1 VSRCLHI
8 LVCALVIAALF
19 LSPGPAAAFGEFGIK
34 DEAELG
40 EKFKILMQAQFPL
53 IKDPYVL
60 HFVEDILD
68 RVEQV
73 MPPQPFPLQVNVLLD
88 SSINAF
94 AAPAGYVFVNSGL
107 ILSMDREDEVAA
119 VIAHELAH
127 VTERHLA
134 QHIQQS
140 QMISIGTLVGVLAG
154 ALLGG
159 GGSALGQALAV
170 GSLAGGQAAALKFSR
185 DDEREADQLGLRF
198 LTQAGYEPEAMMRTF
213 ERMLKKKRLSG
224 SSTPPAYMLTHP
236 GLNERVGS
244 IQDLAQHFQAQSPLA
259 QQDPE
264 VFARVKMLL
273 STKYAPNPEQSSVV
287 GQADQDLDCLQ
298 LLGKAMA
305 LARLNR
311 MGQAEHS
318 LQKALACN
326 GDHPLWLRE
335 AGWFAFQSGEYRKAK
350 KILDQALNRDQSDY
364 LARYYRARVLAE
376 TGSRA
381 RAVEDLRR
389 VLKSVPEDGQ
399 VHRTLG
405 RIVGQSG
412 DHFLGYLHL
421 AYSKMYAHDL
431 EEADRYMQQARDLAQ
446 TPVQKEKVQKL
457 KEEYSRRKE
466 IL

>member
-1 VSRCLHI
+1 MSRCWHLLVCI
-8 LVCALVIAALF
+8 LVIVSLVLPPRLAL
-19 LSPGPAAAFGEFGIK
+19 GFGEFGIK

-40 EKFKILMQAQFPL
+40 QKFKILMQAKFPL
-53 IKDPYVL
+53 VKDPYVQQC
-60 HFVEDILD
+60 VQDILH
-68 RVEQV
+68 RIEQI

-88 SSINAF
+88 PSINAF

-107 ILSMDREDEVAA
+107 ILAMDREDEVAA

-140 QMISIGTLVGVLAG
+140 QMISIGTLLGVLAG

-185 DDEREADQLGLRF
+185 DDEREADRMGLRF

-213 ERMLKKKRLSG
+213 QHMLEKKRLSG
-224 SSTPPAYMLTHP
+224 SRNPPAYMLTHP
-236 GLNERVGS
+236 GLNERIGS
-244 IQDLAQHFQAQSPLA
+244 IQDMVKHYQSQPPLVGP
-259 QQDPE
+259 DLE
-264 VFARVKMLL
+264 GFARIKMLL
-273 STKYAPNPEQSSVV
+273 GTKYTPSPEQSSLV
-287 GQADQDLDCLQ
+287 DKTDEELDCLQ
-298 LLGKAMA
+298 LLGKGIV

-311 MGQAEHS
+311 MSQAEKS
-318 LQKALACN
+318 MQKALDCTR
-326 GDHPLWLRE
+326 DHPLWLRE
-335 AGWFAFQSGEYRKAK
+335 AGWLAFQKGDYQKAQSL
-350 KILDQALNRDQSDY
+350 LDHTLDKDTGDY

-376 TGSRA
+376 MGSRTK
-381 RAVEDLRR
+381 AVEDLKR
-389 VLKSVPEDGQ
+389 VLKSVPEDWR

-421 AYSKMYAHDL
+421 AYSRLYAHRL
-431 EEADRYMQQARDLAQ
+431 EETDRYLEQARDLAQ
-446 TPVQKEKVQKL
+446 TPAQKERVREL
-457 KEEYSRRKE
+457 ENEYARRKE
-466 IL
+466 VL